1 MSQHGCASG
10 ALFTNVH
17 WRKRASERGRGGSS
31 SGCTEVTVLPLG
43 TRAAPHPRCAIP
55 SGAEPPQRWQRPWAR
70 GWGLAGLSLLPALPP
85 PGAAVI
91 QSGTWGRGEHWKL
104 NTALSNHESPEIT
117 LPPPDTHTHVHIHTL
132 TYRDVGDHTTWKQCI
147 VRHST
152 GKTPACSFTLPV
164 PRPGAALFLA
174 RSS

>member
-1 MSQHGCASG
+1 M
-10 ALFTNVH
+10 
-17 WRKRASERGRGGSS
+17 
-31 SGCTEVTVLPLG
+31 LPLG

-117 LPPPDTHTHVHIHTL
+117 LPPHPQTHTHMCTYTHSHIEMS
-132 TYRDVGDHTTWKQCI
+132 VTTQRGNS
-147 VRHST
+147 VLSGT
-152 GKTPACSFTLPV
+152 PQGKHQPALLPSQFQGQGQPCSWQ
-164 PRPGAALFLA
+164 GAAKEGELGGTKG
-174 RSS
+174 SSPIQYQKTGAWMAGLL